1 MKHFFI
7 IALFVFVVTSCVNT
21 YEEKEQFTK
30 KNIQSVNDKNAKK
43 YGELIVPELAKQYNK
58 QCMNAKIIGVGSY
71 LPDKVLTNFDLEK
84 LVDTTDEWITQR
96 TGIHERHIAAENQTV
111 SDMALEAVKRALV
124 NAQIST
130 TDIDMIICATT
141 TPDLTFPS
149 TACLIQNQLGLD
161 KPIIAFD
168 IQAVCSGFVY
178 ALTIANDMMRGGKI
192 RHAVIIGAD
201 KMSSLIDWKDRSTC
215 VLFGDGAGAVILKA
229 TEETGVIDAEIKA
242 NGTYS
247 DILKTTG
254 GTSTTAAAGNILMDG
269 RGVFKHAVE
278 KMTLSI
284 KEITARN
291 SMTLDDIALI
301 VPHQANYRILS
312 LVAEKLNIPDDKF
325 MLTIGEHANT
335 SSASIPLALDVA
347 LKQGKI
353 NKGDSIILEALG
365 GGLTWGAVLIRW

>member
-1 MKHFFI
+1 
-7 IALFVFVVTSCVNT
+7 
-21 YEEKEQFTK
+21 
-30 KNIQSVNDKNAKK
+30 
-43 YGELIVPELAKQYNK
+43 
-58 QCMNAKIIGVGSY
+58 MNAKIIGVGSY

-84 LVDTTDEWITQR
+84 MVDTTDEWITQR
-96 TGIHERHIAAENQTV
+96 TGIHERHIAAEGQST
-111 SDMALEAVKRALV
+111 SDMAVEAVKRALA
-124 NAQIST
+124 NAQISI

-149 TACLIQNQLGLD
+149 TACLVQNKLGLD

-178 ALTIANDMMRGGKI
+178 AITIANDMMRGGKI
-192 RHAVIIGAD
+192 KHAVIIGAD
-201 KMSSLIDWKDRSTC
+201 KMSSLIDWQDRSTC
-215 VLFGDGAGAVILKA
+215 VLFGDGAGAVVLQA
-229 TEETGVIDAEIKA
+229 TEETGIIDTEIKA

-254 GTSTTAAAGNILMDG
+254 GASTTAAAGNIYMDG

-278 KMTLSI
+278 KMTSSI

-291 SMTLDDIALI
+291 NMTLDDIALI

-312 LVAEKLNIPDDKF
+312 LVAERLNIPDDKF

-353 NKGDSIILEALG
+353 HKGDNIIIEALG
-365 GGLTWGAVLIRW
+365 GGLTWGSVLVRW

>member
-1 MKHFFI
+1 
-7 IALFVFVVTSCVNT
+7 
-21 YEEKEQFTK
+21 
-30 KNIQSVNDKNAKK
+30 
-43 YGELIVPELAKQYNK
+43 
-58 QCMNAKIIGVGSY
+58 MNAKIIGVGSY

-84 LVDTTDEWITQR
+84 MVDTTDEWITQR
-96 TGIHERHIAAENQTV
+96 TGIHERHIAAEGQST
-111 SDMALEAVKRALV
+111 SDMAVEAVKRALA

-149 TACLIQNQLGLD
+149 TACLVQNKLGLD

-178 ALTIANDMMRGGKI
+178 ALSIANNMMRGGKI
-192 RHAVIIGAD
+192 KHAVIIGAD
-201 KMSSLIDWKDRSTC
+201 KMSSLIDWQDRSTC
-215 VLFGDGAGAVILKA
+215 VLFGDGAGAVVLQA
-229 TEETGVIDAEIKA
+229 TEETGIIDAEIKA

-254 GTSTTAAAGNILMDG
+254 GTSTTATAGNIYMDG

-278 KMTLSI
+278 KMTSSI

-291 SMTLDDIALI
+291 NMTLDDIALI

-353 NKGDSIILEALG
+353 NKGDNIILEALG
-365 GGLTWGAVLIRW
+365 GGLTWGAVLVRW

>member
-1 MKHFFI
+1 
-7 IALFVFVVTSCVNT
+7 
-21 YEEKEQFTK
+21 
-30 KNIQSVNDKNAKK
+30 
-43 YGELIVPELAKQYNK
+43 
-58 QCMNAKIIGVGSY
+58 MNAKIIGVGSY

-84 LVDTTDEWITQR
+84 MVDTTDEWITQR
-96 TGIHERHIAAENQTV
+96 TGIHERHIAADGQST
-111 SDMALEAVKRALV
+111 SDMAVEAVKLALA
-124 NAQIST
+124 NAQISI

-149 TACLIQNQLGLD
+149 TACLVQNKLGLD

-178 ALTIANDMMRGGKI
+178 ALSIANDMMRDGKI
-192 RHAVIIGAD
+192 KHAVIIGAD
-201 KMSSLIDWKDRSTC
+201 KMSSLIDWQDRSTC
-215 VLFGDGAGAVILKA
+215 VLFGDGAGAVVMQA
-229 TEETGVIDAEIKA
+229 TEETGIIDTEIKA

-254 GTSTTAAAGNILMDG
+254 GTSTTATAGNIYMDG

-278 KMTLSI
+278 KMTSSI
-284 KEITARN
+284 REITASN
-291 SMTLDDIALI
+291 NMTLDDIALI

-312 LVAEKLNIPDDKF
+312 LVAEKLGIPDDKF

-353 NKGDSIILEALG
+353 RKGDNIILEALG
-365 GGLTWGAVLIRW
+365 GGLTWGAVLVRW

>member
-1 MKHFFI
+1 
-7 IALFVFVVTSCVNT
+7 
-21 YEEKEQFTK
+21 
-30 KNIQSVNDKNAKK
+30 
-43 YGELIVPELAKQYNK
+43 
-58 QCMNAKIIGVGSY
+58 MNAKIIGVGSY
-71 LPDKVLTNFDLEK
+71 LPDKVLTNFALEK
-84 LVDTTDEWITQR
+84 IVDTTDEWITQR
-96 TGIHERHIAAENQTV
+96 TGIHKRHIAENKTT
-111 SDMALEAVKRALV
+111 SDMAVEAVKLAIN
-124 NAQIST
+124 NANINIE
-130 TDIDMIICATT
+130 DIDMIICATT

-149 TACLIQNQLGLD
+149 TACLIQNKLGLD

-178 ALTIANDMMRGGKI
+178 ALSIANDMMRGGKI

-201 KMSSLIDWKDRSTC
+201 KMSSLIDWQDRSTC
-215 VLFGDGAGAVILKA
+215 VLFGDGAGAVVLQD
-229 TEETGVIDAEIKA
+229 TEETGIIDTEIKA

-278 KMTLSI
+278 KMTSSI
-284 KEITARN
+284 REITASN
-291 SMTLDDIALI
+291 NMTLDDIALI

-312 LVAEKLNIPDDKF
+312 LVAEKLNIPDKKF

-353 NKGDSIILEALG
+353 HKGDNIILEALG
-365 GGLTWGAVLIRW
+365 GGLTWGAVLVRW

>member
-1 MKHFFI
+1 
-7 IALFVFVVTSCVNT
+7 
-21 YEEKEQFTK
+21 
-30 KNIQSVNDKNAKK
+30 
-43 YGELIVPELAKQYNK
+43 
-58 QCMNAKIIGVGSY
+58 MNAKIIGVGSY

-96 TGIHERHIAAENQTV
+96 TGIHERHIAEERQST
-111 SDMALEAVKRALV
+111 SDMAVEAVKRALA
-124 NAQIST
+124 NAQVSS

-149 TACLIQNQLGLD
+149 TACLVQNKLGLD

-178 ALTIANDMMRGGKI
+178 ALSIANDMMRGGKI
-192 RHAVIIGAD
+192 KHAVIIGAD
-201 KMSSLIDWKDRSTC
+201 KMSSLIDWQDRSTC
-215 VLFGDGAGAVILKA
+215 VLFGDGAGAVVLQA
-229 TEETGVIDAEIKA
+229 TEEVGIIDTEIKA

-247 DILKTTG
+247 EILKTTG
-254 GTSTTAAAGNILMDG
+254 GVSTTATAGNIYMDG

-278 KMTLSI
+278 KMTSSI
-284 KEITARN
+284 KEIAARN
-291 SMTLDDIALI
+291 NMTLDDIALI

-353 NKGDSIILEALG
+353 HKGDNIILEALG
-365 GGLTWGAVLIRW
+365 GGLTWGAVLVKW

>member
-1 MKHFFI
+1 
-7 IALFVFVVTSCVNT
+7 
-21 YEEKEQFTK
+21 
-30 KNIQSVNDKNAKK
+30 
-43 YGELIVPELAKQYNK
+43 
-58 QCMNAKIIGVGSY
+58 MNAKIIGVGSY

-111 SDMALEAVKRALV
+111 SDMAVEAVTRALI
-124 NAQIST
+124 NAQISS

-149 TACLIQNQLGLD
+149 TACLIQNKLGLD

-229 TEETGVIDAEIKA
+229 TEETGIIDAEIKA

-254 GTSTTAAAGNILMDG
+254 GTSSTKVAGNILMDG

-278 KMTLSI
+278 KMTSSI

>member
-1 MKHFFI
+1 
-7 IALFVFVVTSCVNT
+7 
-21 YEEKEQFTK
+21 
-30 KNIQSVNDKNAKK
+30 
-43 YGELIVPELAKQYNK
+43 
-58 QCMNAKIIGVGSY
+58 MNAKIIGVGSY

-96 TGIHERHIAAENQTV
+96 TGIHRRHIAAEGQST
-111 SDMALEAVKRALV
+111 SDMAVEAVKRALA
-124 NAQIST
+124 NAQISAT
-130 TDIDMIICATT
+130 NIDMIICATT

-149 TACLIQNQLGLD
+149 TACLVQNKLGLD

-178 ALTIANDMMRGGKI
+178 ALSIANDMMRGGKI
-192 RHAVIIGAD
+192 MHAVIIGAD
-201 KMSSLIDWKDRSTC
+201 KMSSLIDWQDRSTC
-215 VLFGDGAGAVILKA
+215 VLFGDGAGAVVLQA
-229 TEETGVIDAEIKA
+229 TEETGIIDTEIKA
-242 NGTYS
+242 NGTYC

-254 GTSTTAAAGNILMDG
+254 GTSTTAIAGNIYMDG

-278 KMTLSI
+278 KMTSSI

-291 SMTLDDIALI
+291 NITLDEIALI

-353 NKGDSIILEALG
+353 NKGDNIILEALG

>member
-1 MKHFFI
+1 
-7 IALFVFVVTSCVNT
+7 
-21 YEEKEQFTK
+21 
-30 KNIQSVNDKNAKK
+30 
-43 YGELIVPELAKQYNK
+43 
-58 QCMNAKIIGVGSY
+58 MNSKIIGVGSY

-84 LVDTTDEWITQR
+84 LIDTTDEWITQR
-96 TGIHERHIAAENQTV
+96 TGIHERHIAAEGQST
-111 SDMALEAVKRALV
+111 SDMAVEAVKRAIT

-149 TACLIQNQLGLD
+149 TACLVQNKLGLD

-178 ALTIANDMMRGGKI
+178 AMSIANDMMRDGKI

-201 KMSSLIDWKDRSTC
+201 KMSSLIDWQDRSTC
-215 VLFGDGAGAVILKA
+215 VLFGDGAGAVVLQA
-229 TEETGVIDAEIKA
+229 TEEVGIIDTEIKA
-242 NGTYS
+242 NGTYCN
-247 DILKTTG
+247 ILKTTG
-254 GTSTTAAAGNILMDG
+254 GTSTTATAGNIYMDG

-278 KMTLSI
+278 KMTSSI
-284 KEITARN
+284 RDITARN
-291 SMTLDDIALI
+291 NMTLDDIALI

-353 NKGDSIILEALG
+353 NKGDNIILEALG

>member
-1 MKHFFI
+1 
-7 IALFVFVVTSCVNT
+7 
-21 YEEKEQFTK
+21 
-30 KNIQSVNDKNAKK
+30 
-43 YGELIVPELAKQYNK
+43 
-58 QCMNAKIIGVGSY
+58 MNAKIIGVGSY

-84 LVDTTDEWITQR
+84 IVDTTDEWITQR
-96 TGIHERHIAAENQTV
+96 TGIHERHIAAEGQST
-111 SDMALEAVKRALV
+111 SDMAVEAVKLALA
-124 NAQIST
+124 NAQISI

-149 TACLIQNQLGLD
+149 TACLIQNKLGLD

-178 ALTIANDMMRGGKI
+178 ALSIANDMMHGGKI
-192 RHAVIIGAD
+192 KHAVIIGAD

-215 VLFGDGAGAVILKA
+215 VLFGDGAGAVVLQA
-229 TEETGVIDAEIKA
+229 TEETGIIDTEIKA

-254 GTSTTAAAGNILMDG
+254 GTSTTATAGNIYMDG

-278 KMTLSI
+278 KMTSSI
-284 KEITARN
+284 REITASN
-291 SMTLDDIALI
+291 NMTLDDIALI

-312 LVAEKLNIPDDKF
+312 LVAEKLGIPDDKF

-353 NKGDSIILEALG
+353 RKGDNIILEALG
-365 GGLTWGAVLIRW
+365 GGLTWGAVLVRW

>member
-1 MKHFFI
+1 
-7 IALFVFVVTSCVNT
+7 
-21 YEEKEQFTK
+21 
-30 KNIQSVNDKNAKK
+30 
-43 YGELIVPELAKQYNK
+43 
-58 QCMNAKIIGVGSY
+58 MNAKIIGVGSY

-84 LVDTTDEWITQR
+84 MVDTTDEWITQR
-96 TGIHERHIAAENQTV
+96 TGIHERHIAAEGQST
-111 SDMALEAVKRALV
+111 SDMAVEAVKRALA

-149 TACLIQNQLGLD
+149 TACLVQNKLGLD

-201 KMSSLIDWKDRSTC
+201 KMSSLIDWNDRSTC
-215 VLFGDGAGAVILKA
+215 VLFGDGAGAVVLQA
-229 TEETGVIDAEIKA
+229 TEETGIIDTEIKA

-254 GTSTTAAAGNILMDG
+254 GTSTTTTAGNIYMDG

-291 SMTLDDIALI
+291 NMTLDDIVLI

-365 GGLTWGAVLIRW
+365 GGLTWGAVLVKW

>member
-1 MKHFFI
+1 
-7 IALFVFVVTSCVNT
+7 
-21 YEEKEQFTK
+21 
-30 KNIQSVNDKNAKK
+30 
-43 YGELIVPELAKQYNK
+43 
-58 QCMNAKIIGVGSY
+58 MNAKIIGVGSY

-96 TGIHERHIAAENQTV
+96 TGIHKRHIAAEGQST
-111 SDMALEAVKRALV
+111 SDMAVKAVKRALA
-124 NAQIST
+124 NAQISS

-149 TACLIQNQLGLD
+149 TACLIQSKLGLD

-178 ALTIANDMMRGGKI
+178 AISVANDMMQGGKI

-201 KMSSLIDWKDRSTC
+201 KMSSLIDWQDRSTC
-215 VLFGDGAGAVILKA
+215 VLFGDGAGAVVLQA
-229 TEETGVIDAEIKA
+229 TKETGIIDTEIKA

-254 GTSTTAAAGNILMDG
+254 GTSTTATAGNIYMDG

-278 KMTLSI
+278 KMTSSI

-291 SMTLDDIALI
+291 NMTLDDIALI

-353 NKGDSIILEALG
+353 NKGDNIILEALG
-365 GGLTWGAVLIRW
+365 GGLTWGAVLVKW

>member
-1 MKHFFI
+1 
-7 IALFVFVVTSCVNT
+7 
-21 YEEKEQFTK
+21 
-30 KNIQSVNDKNAKK
+30 
-43 YGELIVPELAKQYNK
+43 
-58 QCMNAKIIGVGSY
+58 MNAKIIGVGSY

-149 TACLIQNQLGLD
+149 TACLIQNKLGLD

>member
-1 MKHFFI
+1 
-7 IALFVFVVTSCVNT
+7 
-21 YEEKEQFTK
+21 
-30 KNIQSVNDKNAKK
+30 
-43 YGELIVPELAKQYNK
+43 
-58 QCMNAKIIGVGSY
+58 MNAKIIGVGSY

-84 LVDTTDEWITQR
+84 IVDTTDEWITQR
-96 TGIHERHIAAENQTV
+96 TGIHKRHIATEGQST
-111 SDMALEAVKRALV
+111 SDTAVEAVKRALA
-124 NAQIST
+124 NAQISI

-149 TACLIQNQLGLD
+149 TACLVQNKLGLD

-168 IQAVCSGFVY
+168 IQAVCSGFIY
-178 ALTIANDMMRGGKI
+178 ALSIANDMMRGGKI

-201 KMSSLIDWKDRSTC
+201 KMSSLIDWQDRSTC
-215 VLFGDGAGAVILKA
+215 VLFGDGAGAVVLQA
-229 TEETGVIDAEIKA
+229 TEETGIIDTEIKA

-254 GTSTTAAAGNILMDG
+254 GASTTAAAGNIYMDG

-278 KMTLSI
+278 KMTSSI
-284 KEITARN
+284 REITARN
-291 SMTLDDIALI
+291 NMTLDDIALI

-347 LKQGKI
+347 LKQRKI

-365 GGLTWGAVLIRW
+365 GGLTWGAVLVKW

>member
-1 MKHFFI
+1 
-7 IALFVFVVTSCVNT
+7 
-21 YEEKEQFTK
+21 
-30 KNIQSVNDKNAKK
+30 
-43 YGELIVPELAKQYNK
+43 
-58 QCMNAKIIGVGSY
+58 MNAKIIGVGSY

-96 TGIHERHIAAENQTV
+96 TGIHERHIAAEGQST
-111 SDMALEAVKRALV
+111 SDMAVEAVKRALA
-124 NAQIST
+124 NAQLSIN
-130 TDIDMIICATT
+130 DIDMIICATT

-149 TACLIQNQLGLD
+149 TACLVQNKLGLD

-178 ALTIANDMMRGGKI
+178 ALSIANDMMRGGKI
-192 RHAVIIGAD
+192 RHAIIIGAD
-201 KMSSLIDWKDRSTC
+201 KMSSLIDWQDRSTC
-215 VLFGDGAGAVILKA
+215 VLFGDGAGAVILQA
-229 TEETGVIDAEIKA
+229 TEEIGIIDTEIKA

-254 GTSTTAAAGNILMDG
+254 GTSTTATAGNIYMDG

-278 KMTLSI
+278 KMTASI
-284 KEITARN
+284 KEITERN
-291 SMTLDDIALI
+291 GLKIDDIALI
-301 VPHQANYRILS
+301 IPHQANYRILS
-312 LVAEKLNIPDDKF
+312 LVAEKLGISDDKF

-353 NKGDSIILEALG
+353 NKGDNIILEALG
-365 GGLTWGAVLIRW
+365 GGLTWGAVLVRW

>member
-1 MKHFFI
+1 
-7 IALFVFVVTSCVNT
+7 
-21 YEEKEQFTK
+21 
-30 KNIQSVNDKNAKK
+30 
-43 YGELIVPELAKQYNK
+43 
-58 QCMNAKIIGVGSY
+58 MNAKIIGVGSY

-84 LVDTTDEWITQR
+84 LVNTTDEWITQR
-96 TGIHERHIAAENQTV
+96 TGIHERHIATENQTV
-111 SDMALEAVKRALV
+111 SDMAAEAVKRVLV

-149 TACLIQNQLGLD
+149 TACLIQNKLGLD

-192 RHAVIIGAD
+192 RHAVVIGAD

-229 TEETGVIDAEIKA
+229 TEETGIIDAEIKA

-278 KMTLSI
+278 KMTSSI

>member
-1 MKHFFI
+1 
-7 IALFVFVVTSCVNT
+7 
-21 YEEKEQFTK
+21 
-30 KNIQSVNDKNAKK
+30 
-43 YGELIVPELAKQYNK
+43 
-58 QCMNAKIIGVGSY
+58 MNAKIIGVGSY

-84 LVDTTDEWITQR
+84 MVDTTDEWITQR
-96 TGIHERHIAAENQTV
+96 TGIHKRHIAAEGQST
-111 SDMALEAVKRALV
+111 SDMAVEAVKRALA

-149 TACLIQNQLGLD
+149 TACLVQNKLGLD

-178 ALTIANDMMRGGKI
+178 ALSIANDMMRGGKI
-192 RHAVIIGAD
+192 KHAVIIGAD
-201 KMSSLIDWKDRSTC
+201 KMSSLIDWQDRSTC
-215 VLFGDGAGAVILKA
+215 VLFGDGAGAVVLQA
-229 TEETGVIDAEIKA
+229 TEETGIINTEIKA

-254 GTSTTAAAGNILMDG
+254 GTSSTATAGNIYMDG

-278 KMTLSI
+278 KMTSSI

-291 SMTLDDIALI
+291 NMTLDDIALI

-353 NKGDSIILEALG
+353 HKGDNIILEALG
-365 GGLTWGAVLIRW
+365 DGLTWGAVLIRW

>member
-1 MKHFFI
+1 
-7 IALFVFVVTSCVNT
+7 
-21 YEEKEQFTK
+21 
-30 KNIQSVNDKNAKK
+30 
-43 YGELIVPELAKQYNK
+43 
-58 QCMNAKIIGVGSY
+58 MNAKIIGVGSY
-71 LPDKVLTNFDLEK
+71 LPDKVLTNCDLEK
-84 LVDTTDEWITQR
+84 MVDTTDEWITQR
-96 TGIHERHIAAENQTV
+96 TGIHERHIAAEGQST
-111 SDMALEAVKRALV
+111 SDMAVEAVKRALA

-149 TACLIQNQLGLD
+149 TACLVQNKLGLD

-168 IQAVCSGFVY
+168 VQAVCSGFVY
-178 ALTIANDMMRGGKI
+178 AITIANVMMRGGKI
-192 RHAVIIGAD
+192 KHAVIIGAD
-201 KMSSLIDWKDRSTC
+201 KMSSLIDLQDRSTC
-215 VLFGDGAGAVILKA
+215 VLFGDGAGAVVLQA
-229 TEETGVIDAEIKA
+229 TEETGIIDAEIKA

-254 GTSTTAAAGNILMDG
+254 GTSTTATAGNIYMDG

-278 KMTLSI
+278 KMTSSI
-284 KEITARN
+284 REITARN
-291 SMTLDDIALI
+291 NMTLDDIALI

-353 NKGDSIILEALG
+353 NKGDNIILEALG
-365 GGLTWGAVLIRW
+365 GGLTWGAVLVRW

>member
-1 MKHFFI
+1 
-7 IALFVFVVTSCVNT
+7 
-21 YEEKEQFTK
+21 
-30 KNIQSVNDKNAKK
+30 
-43 YGELIVPELAKQYNK
+43 
-58 QCMNAKIIGVGSY
+58 MNAKIIGVGSY

-96 TGIHERHIAAENQTV
+96 TGIHERHIAAEGQST
-111 SDMALEAVKRALV
+111 SDMAVEAVKRALA
-124 NAQIST
+124 NAQISI

-149 TACLIQNQLGLD
+149 TACLIQNKLGLD

-178 ALTIANDMMRGGKI
+178 ALSIANDMMRGGKI

-201 KMSSLIDWKDRSTC
+201 KMSSLIDWQDRSTC
-215 VLFGDGAGAVILKA
+215 VLFGDGAGAVVLQA
-229 TEETGVIDAEIKA
+229 TEETGIIDTEIKA

-254 GTSTTAAAGNILMDG
+254 GTSTIAAAGNIYMDG

-278 KMTLSI
+278 KMTSSI

-291 SMTLDDIALI
+291 NMTLDDIVLI

-353 NKGDSIILEALG
+353 HKGDNIILEALG
-365 GGLTWGAVLIRW
+365 GGLTWGAVLVRW

>member
-1 MKHFFI
+1 
-7 IALFVFVVTSCVNT
+7 
-21 YEEKEQFTK
+21 
-30 KNIQSVNDKNAKK
+30 
-43 YGELIVPELAKQYNK
+43 
-58 QCMNAKIIGVGSY
+58 MNAKIIGVGSY

-84 LVDTTDEWITQR
+84 MVDTTDEWITQR
-96 TGIHERHIAAENQTV
+96 TGIHERHIAAEGQST
-111 SDMALEAVKRALV
+111 SDMAVEAVKRALA
-124 NAQIST
+124 NAQISAA
-130 TDIDMIICATT
+130 DIDMIICATT

-149 TACLIQNQLGLD
+149 TACIIQNKLGLD

-178 ALTIANDMMRGGKI
+178 ALSIANDMMRGGKI
-192 RHAVIIGAD
+192 KHAVIIGAD
-201 KMSSLIDWKDRSTC
+201 KMSSLIDWQDRSTC
-215 VLFGDGAGAVILKA
+215 VLFGDGAGAVVLQA
-229 TEETGVIDAEIKA
+229 TEETGIIDTEIKA

-254 GTSTTAAAGNILMDG
+254 GTSTTATAGNILMDG

-278 KMTLSI
+278 KMTSSI
-284 KEITARN
+284 REITARN
-291 SMTLDDIALI
+291 NMTLDDIALI

-312 LVAEKLNIPDDKF
+312 LVAEKLGISDDKF

-353 NKGDSIILEALG
+353 NKGDNIILEALG
-365 GGLTWGAVLIRW
+365 GGLTWGAVLVRW